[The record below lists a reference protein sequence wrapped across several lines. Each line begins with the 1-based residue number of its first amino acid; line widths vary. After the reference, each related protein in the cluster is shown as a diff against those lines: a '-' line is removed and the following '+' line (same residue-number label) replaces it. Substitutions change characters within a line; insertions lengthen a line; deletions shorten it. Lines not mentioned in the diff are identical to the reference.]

1 LLRKII
7 TDLQVLPHT
16 IEEGP
21 LTNKTQVLNAVAKM
35 LGQTGAVL
43 CPGIA
48 HARLP
53 AIQDDANPWSTSRL
67 QNKRSESR
75 TSASKRKLMT
85 ASDSSSEGEMTF
97 NTDKYRGSWKIL
109 RNPSAHA
116 ARSLT
121 PPENASNSCSVVT
134 SSGKL
139 PTSHSEKVLS
149 KLMTLNKEVSES
161 QKHTSSARSKHQNNS
176 MECLLWHVPTP
187 GSKIRKGTWPEEA
200 KWCRNCLRKMR
211 GPSKRGE
218 YPRVSST

>member
-1 LLRKII
+1 
-7 TDLQVLPHT
+7 
-16 IEEGP
+16 
-21 LTNKTQVLNAVAKM
+21 M

-53 AIQDDANPWSTSRL
+53 AAEGTSSHWSGRS
-67 QNKRSESR
+67 QNKRFDSK
-75 TSASKRKLMT
+75 TAASKRKLMA
-85 ASDSSSEGEMTF
+85 ASDSSSEGETNF
-97 NTDKYRGSWKIL
+97 NSDRYRGSWKIL
-109 RNPSAHA
+109 RNPSGHA

-121 PPENASNSCSVVT
+121 PPENASSSCSTAT

-161 QKHTSSARSKHQNNS
+161 QRNTSAARNKSQNNS
-176 MECLLWHVPTP
+176 MDCLLWHVPTP

-200 KWCRNCLRKMR
+200 KWCKNCLRKMR